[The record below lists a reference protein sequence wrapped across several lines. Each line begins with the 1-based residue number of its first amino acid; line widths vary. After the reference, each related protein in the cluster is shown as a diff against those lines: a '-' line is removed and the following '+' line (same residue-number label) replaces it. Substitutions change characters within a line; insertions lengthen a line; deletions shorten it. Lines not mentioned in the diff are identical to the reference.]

1 MPVAKETVSGFTK
14 TVYYEESPLMST
26 YLVAIVVGI
35 FDYIESSTSEGQD
48 QFSLSIILTISFEK
62 LFYCS
67 FPNSISLHL
76 FN

>member
-1 MPVAKETVSGFTK
+1 MPVAKETVSGSVK

-35 FDYIESSTSEGQD
+35 FDYIESSTSEGIRSV
-48 QFSLSIILTISFEK
+48 FTVHYLTTSFK
-62 LFYCS
+62 MFFYCS
-67 FPNSISLHL
+67 FPNSISIHL